1 MHLLIRNYDFS
12 FMFHAIQIDLAT
24 NAGELE
30 LFSNADHPQFELIK
44 VCSYL
49 YGFIVNLDLVTFAY

>member
-1 MHLLIRNYDFS
+1 
-12 FMFHAIQIDLAT
+12 MFHAIQIDLAT